1 MEKRTIPLTSVETLS
16 YYILADDFLFFK
28 LLKKK
33 KKKSVRSGEW
43 GKYFPEQSN
52 MDVIKCLLEQILKSK
67 DK

>member
-33 KKKSVRSGEW
+33 KVWGVESG
-43 GKYFPEQSN
+43 GSISQN
-52 MDVIKCLLEQILKSK
+52 RVIWM
-67 DK
+67 